1 MRAVLYVLLT
11 VAPELPETSRSE
23 LVAEAT
29 AIWARASVR
38 LEWLAAADGSVP
50 PASMLRV
57 LVIPGRPSIAPARDR
72 QVLGEV
78 VSLGRPGAVAIVSIQ
93 RAEGLVTAW
102 RRPAFVPPSYHQDQ
116 VGVVLGRVVAHEI
129 GHYLLNSREHAH
141 TGLMRETFE
150 IGELVNRRSGAFDL
164 DADTMAWLQD
174 RLRRE
179 APLGPEAPVLAA
191 AATAS
196 LSSR

>member
-11 VAPELPETSRSE
+11 AAPELADTSRAE
-23 LVAEAT
+23 LIAEAT
-29 AIWARASVR
+29 AIWARAGVH
-38 LEWLAAADGSVP
+38 LEWVGATDGSVP
-50 PASMLRV
+50 AASLLRV
-57 LVIPGRPSIAPARDR
+57 LVIPRRAAVTPSRDR
-72 QVLGEV
+72 HVLGEL
-78 VSLGRPGAVAIVSIQ
+78 VSFGRPGAVAIVSIR
-93 RAEGLVTAW
+93 RADDLVAGW
-102 RRPAFVPPSYHQDQ
+102 RRPAVVPPSYHQDQ
-116 VGVVLGRVVAHEI
+116 VGLVLGRVAAHEI
-129 GHYLLNSREHAH
+129 GHYLLNSRDH
-141 TGLMRETFE
+141 TRSGLMREIFE
-150 IGELVNRRSGAFDL
+150 IRELVNRRSSAFDL